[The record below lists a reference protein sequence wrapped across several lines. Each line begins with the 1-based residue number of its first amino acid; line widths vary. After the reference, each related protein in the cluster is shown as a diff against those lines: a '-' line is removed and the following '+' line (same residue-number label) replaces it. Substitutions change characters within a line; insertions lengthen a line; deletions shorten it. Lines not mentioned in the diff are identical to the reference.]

1 MKKSLFSLLFSF
13 GVIACASAQS
23 FVYHPNNPNFGGN
36 TFNYSWMLSS
46 AQAQDKTKDPNA
58 LTTTRTATN
67 TSANSLTNF
76 AQSLQNQLL
85 NRITTSLIGNQFGE
99 GTLKPGNYT
108 FGDFQVQISN
118 GADGVIVRIVD
129 GKGGETSITVPYF

>member
-1 MKKSLFSLLFSF
+1 MKNTLLLFLLCF
-13 GVIACASAQS
+13 GVRAYSSGQS

-46 AQAQDKTKDPNA
+46 AQAQDRTKDPTA
-58 LTTTRTATN
+58 TTASRTTTTGAP
-67 TSANSLTNF
+67 NSLNNF

-85 NRITTSLIGNQFGE
+85 NRITNSLVGNQFGE

-108 FGDFQVQISN
+108 FGDYQVQISN
-118 GADGVIVRIVD
+118 GTDGVVVRIVD
-129 GKGGETSITVPYF
+129 GKGGETSITIPYF